1 MRMHKKILK
10 DFETFEEFPDGVL
23 EINNNTNLVYIQ
35 KGTET
40 FIAREFLKKL
50 FEDNSSIEYELKY
63 KDVIDNKVRLTA
75 EIKKENGKTVI
86 NYPKEPFKV
95 YQVIHLNEILNIK
108 ENNSYYL
115 SLEDIISLCSFKE
128 EESKEKRK
136 YYF

>member
-1 MRMHKKILK
+1 MHKKILK

-50 FEDNSSIEYELKY
+50 SGDNSSIEYELKY

>member
-1 MRMHKKILK
+1 MQMDARILK

-23 EINNNTNLVYIQ
+23 KIDKNTNLVYIQ

-40 FIAREFLKKL
+40 FVAREYLKKMSG
-50 FEDNSSIEYELKY
+50 DNSNLEYELKY

-75 EIKKENGKTVI
+75 EIKKQNEKTII

-95 YQVIHLNEILNIK
+95 YGIIHLNEILNVK
-108 ENNSYYL
+108 ENSPYYL
-115 SLEDIISLCSFKE
+115 TLEDIINLCSFKE
-128 EESKEKRK
+128 EESTEKRK

>member
-50 FEDNSSIEYELKY
+50 SGDNSSIEYELKY

-128 EESKEKRK
+128 EELKEKRK

>member
-50 FEDNSSIEYELKY
+50 SGDNSSIEYELKY